1 MRVLSVIGSVVAAGA
16 LAASAGAASMPPAGG
31 TIGVYASPG
40 MGATARIVVTG
51 AIGDYGV
58 ATTIDKD
65 GKVDSNGDYV
75 RIVLKH
81 GGFEVDS
88 VELNKKANDA
98 RPTTNSAVTCSF
110 SVVVSG
116 PVTLFNGTGAYA
128 GIAGTIHV
136 SEAFGGVGR
145 RYTSGAEK
153 GQCDMANNAAPLA
166 FWGGIEGLGKVTF
179 K

>member
-1 MRVLSVIGSVVAAGA
+1 VAVIGSVVAAGV
-16 LAASAGAASMPPAGG
+16 LAASAGAAEMTGG

-75 RIVLKH
+75 RIALKH
-81 GGFEVDS
+81 GGFEVNS
-88 VELNKKANDA
+88 VALNKKANNA

-116 PVTLFNGTGAYA
+116 PVTLFNGSGAYT

-145 RYTSGAEK
+145 RYTSGAKK
-153 GQCDMANNAAPLA
+153 GQCNMSNNAAPLA
-166 FWGGIEGLGKVTF
+166 FWSGIEGLGKVTF